1 MRQNS
6 SAPIVP
12 GTGGS
17 LVERAAAAKKMLA
30 DIYVL
35 PQSHRTIRDKC
46 EILRLTHLH
55 RRGRP
60 MGGLRLAQLPSA
72 GKTSCFEQYREK
84 VIADFKA
91 SSGIG
96 NPYVVLL
103 VGLESSTTPKE
114 LCQTVL
120 EALGDENYMI
130 GTKKELTD
138 RMRKFIVDCDVQL
151 LVIDEVQHL
160 KGKRNDRRDVT
171 DMLKKLLQDGIVPIV
186 FVGDE
191 TSPELFRMNEQLGYR
206 CGTPLSLEPLPKTHE
221 GNREFAKFCLKLQKQ
236 MLALDIISR
245 EGALSEKASI
255 KKLRLYSRGHLGRVS
270 RIVAE
275 ALEVAILRNAAT
287 VEAADIDYAI
297 ENFAMANNYL
307 GTAKK

>member
-1 MRQNS
+1 MQDG
-6 SAPIVP
+6 SASIVP
-12 GTGGS
+12 NTGES
-17 LVERAAAAKKMLA
+17 LVERAAAAKETLA

-35 PQSHRTIRDKC
+35 PESHRTIRDKC
-46 EILRLTHLH
+46 EILRLTHLR

-60 MGGLRLAQLPSA
+60 MGGLRLAQLSSA
-72 GKTSCFEQYREK
+72 GKTSCFEQYRDK
-84 VIADFKA
+84 VIADLRA
-91 SSGIG
+91 STGID

-120 EALGDENYMI
+120 EALGDQNHMI
-130 GTKKELTD
+130 GTKKELID

-191 TSPELFRMNEQLGYR
+191 TSPELFRMNEQLGNR
-206 CGTPLSLEPLPKTHE
+206 CGTPLSLRPLPMTQE

-236 MLALDIISR
+236 MLALNIISR
-245 EGALSEKASI
+245 EGALSENNCI
-255 KKLRLYSRGHLGRVS
+255 EKLRLYSRGHLGRVS

-275 ALEVAILRNAAT
+275 ALEAAILRNAAT
-287 VEAADIDYAI
+287 VEAVDINYAI

-307 GTAKK
+307 GTMKK